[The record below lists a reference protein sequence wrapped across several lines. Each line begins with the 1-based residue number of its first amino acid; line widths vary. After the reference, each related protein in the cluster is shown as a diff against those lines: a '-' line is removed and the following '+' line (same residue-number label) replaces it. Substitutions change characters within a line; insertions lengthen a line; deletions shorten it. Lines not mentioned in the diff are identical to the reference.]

1 MLRAS
6 ETSIL
11 EKDAKE
17 MESRLKML
25 QERMKQQQQEAEEN
39 AKLAGAGSNSRWKS
53 SKAEKGSI
61 RAYGKEL
68 QEKVKKRAE
77 AQGGGDPVLRAS
89 LANSTEVFKRKPQ
102 ANPPPGNYL
111 SKGMIR

>member
-1 MLRAS
+1 
-6 ETSIL
+6 
-11 EKDAKE
+11 